1 MLKTKKLIDELFL
14 MPHKRH
20 RLRLKT
26 AQDLLRLT
34 YNALAYLV
42 LLQSPYP
49 LSKIYM

>member
-1 MLKTKKLIDELFL
+1 MLKTKKFIDELFL

-20 RLRLKT
+20 CLRLKT

-34 YNALAYLV
+34 YNTLAYLV
-42 LLQSPYP
+42 VQSPYP